1 MSTGDQWVAVAVGGG
16 VMLALEVTRR
26 LLDFF
31 MPKGWVSKWAKDH
44 AEKQQDDENKEE
56 SADE

>member
-1 MSTGDQWVAVAVGGG
+1 MNMGDQWIAVLVGGA

-26 LLDFF
+26 FLDFY
-31 MPKGWVSKWAKDH
+31 MPKGWVSKWAKEH
-44 AEKQQDDENKEE
+44 AEKQDDDKKE

>member
-1 MSTGDQWVAVAVGGG
+1 MGDQWIAVLVGGA

-26 LLDFF
+26 FMDFY
-31 MPKGWVSKWAKDH
+31 MPRGWVSKWAKEH
-44 AEKQQDDENKEE
+44 AEKQDDDKKE

>member
-31 MPKGWVSKWAKDH
+31 MPKGWVSKWAKEH

>member
-1 MSTGDQWVAVAVGGG
+1 MSTGDQWIAVLVGGA

-26 LLDFF
+26 FMDFY
-31 MPKGWVSKWAKDH
+31 MPRGWVSKWAKEH
-44 AEKQQDDENKEE
+44 AEKQQDDDKKE

>member
-1 MSTGDQWVAVAVGGG
+1 MNGGDQWIAVLVGGA

-26 LLDFF
+26 FLDFY

>member
-1 MSTGDQWVAVAVGGG
+1 MNMGDQWIAVLVGGA

-26 LLDFF
+26 FLDFY

>member
-1 MSTGDQWVAVAVGGG
+1 MNMGDQWIAVLVGGA

-26 LLDFF
+26 FLDFY
-31 MPKGWVSKWAKDH
+31 MPKGWISKWAKEH

>member
-44 AEKQQDDENKEE
+44 AEKQQQDDDKENSNE
-56 SADE
+56 